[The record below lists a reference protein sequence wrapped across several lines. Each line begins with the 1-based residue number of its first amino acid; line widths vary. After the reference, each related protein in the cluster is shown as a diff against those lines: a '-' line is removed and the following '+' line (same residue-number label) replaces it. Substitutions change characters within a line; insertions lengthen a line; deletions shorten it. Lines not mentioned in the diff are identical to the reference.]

1 MWVVVAVLITAIYPL
16 AVWLGEGRVEP
27 RLLAG
32 LLAVLLLLRLRRLW
46 SSKTG
51 RYGLAAGLLVVAIV
65 AWSNAALPLKLY
77 PVLVNAAMLGF
88 FGYSLVYPPSAVER
102 FARLR
107 EPDLPA
113 RAVDYTRRVTRVWCV
128 FFAVNGAI
136 ALATALWASPG
147 VWSLYN
153 GLIAYLLMGSLFA
166 VEYCVRRR
174 VQRASH
180 A

>member
-113 RAVDYTRRVTRVWCV
+113 RAVDYTQPVTRGWCP
-128 FFAVNGAI
+128 FFRLNRG
-136 ALATALWASPG
+136 LAPCSAARAPPG
-147 VWSLYN
+147 LWSL
-153 GLIAYLLMGSLFA
+153 
-166 VEYCVRRR
+166 
-174 VQRASH
+174 
-180 A
+180 

>member
-1 MWVVVAVLITAIYPL
+1 MWVGGAVLITAIYPL

-102 FARLR
+102 FAGLR
-107 EPDLPA
+107 HPDLPA
-113 RAVDYTRRVTRVWCV
+113 RAVDFPRRKTRDLCS
-128 FFAVNGAI
+128 FFTLDGA
-136 ALATALWASPG
+136 L
-147 VWSLYN
+147 
-153 GLIAYLLMGSLFA
+153 
-166 VEYCVRRR
+166 
-174 VQRASH
+174 
-180 A
+180 